1 MTISDALRILGAAD
15 WLKISQTHV
24 TASRYDESRWPHSIK
39 VRLKR
44 EESFEEMLVRA
55 AAALAFAKRDSGR
68 PSKTKRGI
76 HPITM
81 ELLAERAARRMD
93 RRLDS

>member
-1 MTISDALRILGAAD
+1 
-15 WLKISQTHV
+15 
-24 TASRYDESRWPHSIK
+24 
-39 VRLKR
+39 
-44 EESFEEMLVRA
+44 MLVRA